1 MSELAGVQGI
11 ERIEDAPPEG
21 LLEAVRAYRDRNA
34 RFITASCLDRGER
47 FEILYLFDESL
58 KTVAVRTFLPKGQ
71 KLPSITGVYLCGFL
85 VENELQDLFGI
96 EVEGLDIDY
105 RGKFLVTNTF
115 ETPPLLKQT
124 ACELQGNK
132 EVPS

>member
-1 MSELAGVQGI
+1 MSELAAVQGI
-11 ERIEDAPPEG
+11 ERIEDAPLEG
-21 LLEAVRAYRDRNA
+21 LLEAVRAYRDRRA
-34 RFITASCLDRGER
+34 RFITATCLDRGER
-47 FEILYLFDESL
+47 FEILYLFDEGL

-71 KLPSITGVYLCGFL
+71 RLPSITGVYLCGFL

-96 EVEGLDIDY
+96 EVDGLDIDY

-124 ACELQGNK
+124 TCELRPTK
-132 EVPS
+132 EEPS

>member
-1 MSELAGVQGI
+1 MSELAAVHGI
-11 ERIEDAPPEG
+11 DRIDDVPLEG
-21 LLEAVRAYRDRNA
+21 LLGVVQAYHERNA

-58 KTVAVRTFLPKGQ
+58 ETVAVRTFLPKGQ
-71 KLPSITGVYLCGFL
+71 KLPSITGIYLCGFL

-115 ETPPLLKQT
+115 EAPPLLKQT
-124 ACELQGNK
+124 ACKLPGTK